1 MMFSDLIGMPSR
13 PCFRLVDHLVKDV
26 NGVLVNVSHLKEEK
40 QDEGNVVHGG
50 SFEKVDFSRKLSGV
64 LGDHI
69 AILPSNLTN
78 DFDKFWEHE
87 MGGWGSGRRRSSK
100 ATTLDYLE
108 LDVRRLQRDGL
119 LEVRRSF
126 NWRWTRNGEPVAD
139 INIIPEN
146 DRVVLIYRT
155 QQSDQERTEQNYP
168 VLLERTPC
176 NYGGE
181 RVWFRCPV
189 AGCGRRAAIL
199 YGEKIFACR
208 FCRHLAYPCQNASSE
223 RRAISRANV
232 FRERL
237 GDRGSIFDPFPLR
250 PKGMHLRTYYGLGWR
265 YENAA
270 LKALKR
276 VGCKLGMTFEDAT
289 ENGKPSQV

>member
-1 MMFSDLIGMPSR
+1 M
-13 PCFRLVDHLVKDV
+13 
-26 NGVLVNVSHLKEEK
+26 
-40 QDEGNVVHGG
+40 GG
-50 SFEKVDFSRKLSGV
+50 S
-64 LGDHI
+64 
-69 AILPSNLTN
+69 
-78 DFDKFWEHE
+78 
-87 MGGWGSGRRRSSK
+87 GSGRRRSWK

-108 LDVRRLQRDGL
+108 LDVRRLQQDGL

-146 DRVVLIYRT
+146 DRVVLLYRI
-155 QQSDQERTEQNYP
+155 QQSDQERSEQNYP
-168 VLLERTPC
+168 ILLERTPC

-189 AGCGRRAAIL
+189 AGCGRRVAIL

-223 RRAISRANV
+223 RRAISRANA

-237 GDRGSIFDPFPLR
+237 GQRGCIFDPFPLR
-250 PKGMHLRTYYGLGWR
+250 PKGMHLRTYYGLRWR
-265 YENAA
+265 YENTALIA
-270 LKALKR
+270 LKH
-276 VGCKLGMTFEDAT
+276 VGRKLGMTFEEAM